1 MADVM
6 MTSTARF
13 RRPTTAA
20 VSLRRL
26 FPGASF
32 VGCADVTVI
41 DATEQS
47 HECQPGGLFAVIP
60 GSKVDGSRFIGE
72 ALHHGASALL
82 VARPVAGVTVPQ
94 CVVRNVR
101 RAYAELCSALVGHPS
116 RKLGMIGVT
125 GTNGKT
131 TTTWLIRS
139 ILQAAG
145 KNTGLL
151 GTVEYHDG
159 RESSCSTLTTP
170 DSRTL
175 SQWLARMIECKSSH
189 AALEV
194 SSHALDQDR
203 VAGIQ
208 LDTAVITNITPD
220 HLDYH
225 RHFESYVSTKAR
237 IMSLL
242 KPQGRMVLN
251 VDDSSCAELASRV
264 PIDKTCV
271 TYGIDAPADVS
282 AKVLLE
288 KSGGSKFLLRIHS
301 EEIEVFTSLM
311 GRHNISNCLAAA
323 AAVSQFGIP
332 LEKIAE
338 GIEHLTEVSG
348 RLQRIE
354 LGQAFDVF
362 VDYAHTEDALQRILS
377 ALKPL
382 TAGRLICVFGAGGDR
397 DRTKRPMMG
406 KATASIADLAIVTS
420 DNPRSEPPMQ
430 IIQQILP
437 GFAESKCLVHVEID
451 REKAI
456 ALALHEAR
464 AGDCV
469 VVAGK
474 GHETEQI
481 LGTTRQPF
489 DDREVIRQQL
499 ILLQTAPDT
508 GAIDATRIATTDS
521 APPISSQLHTN
532 DL

>member
-1 MADVM
+1 MADVIT
-6 MTSTARF
+6 TSVSRY
-13 RRPTTAA
+13 RRPETVAI
-20 VSLRRL
+20 SLRRL

-47 HECQPGGLFAVIP
+47 HECQPGCLFAVIP
-60 GSKVDGSRFIGE
+60 GSKVDGSRFVGD
-72 ALHHGASALL
+72 ALQRGASALL
-82 VARPVAGVTVPQ
+82 VSRPIAGATVPQ

-101 RAYAELCSALVGHPS
+101 RAYAELCSALAGHPA
-116 RKLGMIGVT
+116 RRLGMIGVT

-139 ILQAAG
+139 ILQAAA
-145 KNTGLL
+145 KKTGLL

-159 RESSCSTLTTP
+159 DVPASSSLTTP
-170 DSRTL
+170 DSRSL
-175 SQWLARMIECKSSH
+175 SRWLARMLACRTTH

-208 LDTAVITNITPD
+208 FDAGVLTNITPD

-225 RHFESYVSTKAR
+225 RHFESYISTKAR

-242 KPQGRMVLN
+242 KTSGRMVLN
-251 VDDSSCAELASRV
+251 VDDRPSAELVARV
-264 PIDKTCV
+264 PADKTCV
-271 TYGIDAPADVS
+271 TYGIDHPADVV
-282 AKVLLE
+282 ANILQE
-288 KSGGSKFLLRIHS
+288 KSGGSRFLLRMRG

-323 AAVSQFGIP
+323 AAVAQFGIP

-338 GIEHLTEVSG
+338 GIEHLTEVPG

-354 LGQAFDVF
+354 MGQPFDVF
-362 VDYAHTEDALQRILS
+362 VDYAHTEDALGRILS

-382 TAGRLICVFGAGGDR
+382 TSGRLICVFGAGGDR
-397 DRTKRPMMG
+397 DKTKRPMMG
-406 KATASIADLAIVTS
+406 RAAAKYADLAVVTS
-420 DNPRSEPPMQ
+420 DNPRTEAPQS
-430 IIQQILP
+430 IIDQILP
-437 GFAESKCLVHVEID
+437 GFVESSCRTHVEID
-451 REKAI
+451 REQAI
-456 ALALHEAR
+456 VFALQQAV

-469 VVAGK
+469 VIAGK

-489 DDREVIRQQL
+489 DDRDIVRKRL
-499 ILLQTAPDT
+499 APIYSPMN
-508 GAIDATRIATTDS
+508 AMSIDAR
-521 APPISSQLHTN
+521 
-532 DL
+532 